1 MKTNVFFSCL
11 LRRMESDVLSGTNQL
26 SFFKSQLFHP
36 VYVNRWSRICKVL
49 KDSSK
54 AFKILKNGKKSLLS
68 R

>member
-11 LRRMESDVLSGTNQL
+11 LRRLESDVLSGTNQL

-36 VYVNRWSRICKVL
+36 VYVKRLSRICKVL
-49 KDSSK
+49 KYSSK
-54 AFKILKNGKKSLLS
+54 AFKTLKNGKKSLLS